1 MASDPL
7 PLFPLNTVLF
17 PRMPLRL
24 NIFEERYRLMIGR
37 CLEEKRPFGVVLIRD
52 GSEVGPSA
60 VPEMVGT
67 LARILAV
74 KKIPDGK
81 MQLLAEGTRRF
92 RLLDYAADAEP
103 YLVGIPEPLADGET
117 DSAITV
123 DLVDETTGL
132 FHEYFNELVS
142 HAGVQMPSYEL
153 PSDPEEFS
161 FVLAAVL
168 QAEPRVRQDLL
179 ELTDTI
185 ERLIRE
191 RSMLQSDLKRIRTL
205 ATYRAVKAERVPA
218 EKGKPYF
225 SPN

>member
-24 NIFEERYRLMIGR
+24 KVFEDRYKLMIGR
-37 CLEEKRPFGVVLIRD
+37 CLDEEKPFGVVLIRE
-52 GSEVGPSA
+52 GSEVGPPA
-60 VPEMVGT
+60 KPEMVGT

-74 KKIPDGK
+74 QDLPDGN
-81 MQLLAEGTRRF
+81 MNLLAEGTRRF
-92 RLLDYAADAEP
+92 RLLDYATEAEP
-103 YLVGIPEPLADGET
+103 YLVGMSEPVCDCDA
-117 DSAITV
+117 DSAAT
-123 DLVDETTGL
+123 ETAKEESVRL

-142 HAGVQMPSYEL
+142 HAGVTMPSYEL
-153 PSDPEEFS
+153 PDDPEEFS

-168 QAEPRVRQDLL
+168 QAEPHVRQDLL

-185 ERLIRE
+185 ERLTRE
-191 RSMLQSDLKRIRTL
+191 RSMLERDLARIRKL
-205 ATYRAVKAERVPA
+205 AKFRAVRAERVPA